1 MKPASYHVAETVS
14 SWTIFRSQKTIRR
27 NFFDAILAA
36 VHSSRRAQAQRV
48 LRRYRHLI
56 ADPKDTD
63 LHNLNTTI
71 GDDKNAGE

>member
-1 MKPASYHVAETVS
+1 MKPASYHVAGTVS
-14 SWTIFRSQKTIRR
+14 SWSIFRSQKTIRR

-36 VHSSRRAQAQRV
+36 LQSSRRAQAQRV

-56 ADPKDTD
+56 ADSKDTD

-71 GDDKNAGE
+71 GDDKECR